1 MKYYLRLKRKI
12 QNKKAKICVI
22 GLGYVGSEIIKKFD
36 KEGFKTIGID
46 VDIKNIKKK
55 QNFIKRIKLT
65 NNYKFIEESDVII
78 IALPTPLTKNLNP
91 DLSILRD
98 SLLSMEGYL
107 KKGQLISLE
116 SSSYPGTTDET
127 IGQLL
132 RSKKFKISQNF
143 FLVYSPE
150 RISPE
155 IKIKK
160 KGIKYNL
167 HNTPNI
173 CAGYSS
179 VCLNLG
185 KELYKFITNKVVISS
200 SIKSA
205 ESAKMVENVFRSV
218 NIALVNELKM
228 FFDKIKIDIN
238 EVLDLAGTKPFGFTK
253 FSPGPGYGGHCIPLD
268 PFYLYWLAKKNNF
281 ELKFVKTAGLI
292 NRKIT
297 DWITKKI
304 FKFINKN
311 KIKLVGKKVLILGVA
326 YKKNIDDIRESPAL
340 VIAKKL
346 KKKGINFDYSDP
358 HVKSIVFQNKK
369 KYSQKLNLKL
379 LKKHEIVIIVTD
391 HAKFNYNLISKE
403 SKYLFDCRS
412 VIKNREKNYYKV

>member
-1 MKYYLRLKRKI
+1 MKYYLRLKKKL
-12 QNKKAKICVI
+12 QTKKAKICVI

-36 KEGFKTIGID
+36 REGLKTIGID

-55 QNFIKRIKLT
+55 QHFKTRIKLT
-65 NNYKFIEESDVII
+65 NNYKFIRESDVII

-91 DLSILRD
+91 DLSILEG
-98 SLLSMEGYL
+98 SLSSMRNYL

-116 SSSYPGTTDET
+116 SSSYPGTTEET

-132 RSKKFKISQNF
+132 KLKRFKIGQDF

-160 KGIKYNL
+160 KEIKYNL
-167 HNTPNI
+167 HNTPKI
-173 CAGYSS
+173 CAGHSGE
-179 VCLNLG
+179 CLNLG
-185 KELYKFITNKVVISS
+185 KELYKYITKKVILSS

-205 ESAKMVENVFRSV
+205 ETAKMVENVFRSV

-228 FFDKIKIDIN
+228 FLDKIKIDIN

-268 PFYLYWLAKKNNF
+268 PFYLYWLARKKNF
-281 ELKFVKTAGLI
+281 ELKFIKTAGLI

-297 DWITKKI
+297 DWIVKKI
-304 FKFINKN
+304 IKFIYKK
-311 KIKLVGKKVLILGVA
+311 KIKLAKNKVLILGVA
-326 YKKNIDDIRESPAL
+326 YKKNIDDTRESPAL
-340 VIAKKL
+340 IIADKL
-346 KKKGINFDYSDP
+346 RKKGIDFDYSDP
-358 HVKSIVFQNKK
+358 YVKKINFQNKK
-369 KYSQKLNLKL
+369 KFSQKINSKILRKY
-379 LKKHEIVIIVTD
+379 EIVIIVTD
-391 HAKFNYNLISKE
+391 HTKFNYNLIAKE
-403 SKYLFDCRS
+403 AKYLFDCRNA
-412 VIKNREKNYYKV
+412 VKNRKKNYYKV